1 MKILTIIA
9 VIFIAFFMFF
19 LGVTLATSHCEDKLI
34 QYKKEWE
41 RKHYDK

>member
-1 MKILTIIA
+1 MKILIIIA
-9 VIFIAFFMFF
+9 VIFIVFFMFF
-19 LGVTLATSHCEDKLI
+19 LSVALAAPHYEDKLI